1 MRLENEQPISKVEL
15 EIQEILELNG
25 IAAEDIQFRGEQRY
39 LRVGYWRQLSQ
50 TILEQL
56 GQRVTGEVDFYD
68 DDCGW
73 LYNYDVA

>member
-1 MRLENEQPISKVEL
+1 LETEQPISKVEL

-25 IAAEDIQFRGEQRY
+25 IAADDVQFRGETRY
-39 LRVGYWRQLSQ
+39 LRVGYWQRLSQ
-50 TILEQL
+50 HVLEQL
-56 GQRVTGEVDFYD
+56 GTRITGEVDFYD